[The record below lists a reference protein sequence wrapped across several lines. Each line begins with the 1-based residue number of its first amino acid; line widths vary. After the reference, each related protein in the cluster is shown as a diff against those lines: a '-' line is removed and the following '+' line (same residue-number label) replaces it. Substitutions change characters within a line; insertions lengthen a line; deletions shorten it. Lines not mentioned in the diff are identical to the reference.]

1 MIVRF
6 LEPWNA
12 KVLQTVVVFL
22 FVVPFHETT
31 TNCWRCCFLL
41 LSAAADAC
49 CAGNFHVDGE
59 FPPQSSFS
67 TSDLDILLTGHHS
80 NERLALKFPVKAAKM
95 TSTMVLLLLLFLQDV
110 TSFLSTAHHNR
121 RHYITSMAVTD
132 YPELERCIEREYA
145 SFFQPMDKKFYT
157 DNVEF
162 IDPMTSFRGVN
173 KYQGNVDM
181 LAGRTGVGKI
191 MFKDASIALHNVEQ
205 LDVGK
210 LQTRW
215 TLQVTVKA
223 FPWQPRARFTGVS
236 IYTLDSNGK
245 VAKQE
250 DYWDSVNL
258 VKGQYTTKNI
268 AEGLKDFAAQLRQEA
283 GAEMGAPELPYE
295 LLRRAARYE
304 VRRYPA
310 TVVAETTYDQ
320 RPEGYDRL
328 GSYAGTVGHLP
339 ALDPTK
345 AKENM

>member
-1 MIVRF
+1 MNV
-6 LEPWNA
+6 
-12 KVLQTVVVFL
+12 
-22 FVVPFHETT
+22 
-31 TNCWRCCFLL
+31 
-41 LSAAADAC
+41 
-49 CAGNFHVDGE
+49 
-59 FPPQSSFS
+59 
-67 TSDLDILLTGHHS
+67 
-80 NERLALKFPVKAAKM
+80 
-95 TSTMVLLLLLFLQDV
+95 TMVFLLFLFLHEV
-110 TSFLSTAHHNR
+110 TSFLSKAHHNR
-121 RHYITSMAVTD
+121 RNIITTMAVTD
-132 YPELERCIEREYA
+132 YPDLERCIEREYA
-145 SFFQPMDKKFYT
+145 SFFSPMDKKFYA

-162 IDPMTSFRGVN
+162 IDPMTSFRGIN

-205 LDVGK
+205 LGVGK

-223 FPWQPRARFTGVS
+223 VPWQPRARFSGVS

-258 VKGQYTTKNI
+258 VNGPYTTKNV
-268 AEGLKDFAAQLRQEA
+268 AEGLKDFAAQLKQEA

-295 LLRRAARYE
+295 LLRRASRYE

-328 GSYAGTVGHLP
+328 GSYAGVTHPHDHTYDL
-339 ALDPTK
+339 L
-345 AKENM
+345 